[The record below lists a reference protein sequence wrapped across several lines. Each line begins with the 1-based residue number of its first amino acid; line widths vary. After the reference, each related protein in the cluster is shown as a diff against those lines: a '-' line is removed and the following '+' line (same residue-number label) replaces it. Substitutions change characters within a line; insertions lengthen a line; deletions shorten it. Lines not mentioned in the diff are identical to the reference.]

1 MSSSSGVFFD
11 GDEQPQAFRNSNLV
25 QQNMYSNMD
34 LTNVLMESMTSPGA
48 GSLVTEANSGGTPS
62 LKRSAS
68 INTDSYMR
76 LPASPLSFNSNNI
89 SISGSSVI
97 DGQSPPVHQQQ
108 GQGQGLYQGA
118 STATSLPNHGSI
130 FHDNVSHVQK
140 KPRFEIKQED
150 IVQQQA
156 MRQMLQ
162 RQDLTGLQNQNVQL
176 QQLYKQHQFLQSLPL
191 AQRQQVLQS
200 LSPAQR
206 AQFVQLQQQL
216 HSRQSIQQQMQQP
229 ATAANR
235 SVDGGVC
242 ARRMTQYLYHLRQRP
257 ADINY
262 WRTFVAEY
270 YSPRA
275 KQRWCLSVHNNVGH
289 HPSGVFPPAN
299 SDVWQCSICGS
310 KSGRGFEATFEV
322 LPRLNEIKFS
332 SGVIDERWC
341 LGLPRECRFDS
352 GIMMVEYEKA
362 VQQSVYEQLHVVHEG
377 RLKVFFTRD
386 LKILSWEFCSRRHEE
401 LLPRRLIVPQ
411 VSQMLEVAQ
420 KWQST
425 VAESGSDG
433 VSQQDIQTSSNMLV
447 TAGRQ
452 LARSLD
458 LQSLNDL
465 GFTKRYVRSLQI
477 AEVVNS
483 MKDLIDV
490 TGEANIGPI
499 EAMKRFHQQ
508 ASMARLQKAQRMEQ
522 MSATQGV
529 ANNRNGLSGLVA
541 LESGL
546 NRSMNSNFHVGNR
559 GSPALSNYQSN
570 IMRQSLMNMN
580 SRQDASSSFINRSP
594 FQGQTS
600 QSNNS
605 NIPVGYQRFP
615 SGIVQ
620 VQQNQSQNM
629 NQNQQ
634 SSSQGGDQTI
644 QQHMIQQVLKGMND
658 NNNGGAKPSISGQ
671 SGGGLTRSD
680 SFKGGSHSDSCA
692 GGEKAVDLPHVS
704 DIFQDIV
711 SDFTENGFFDNDE
724 TSWKV

>member
-25 QQNMYSNMD
+25 QQNMYSNM
-34 LTNVLMESMTSPGA
+34 TNVLMESMTSPGA
-48 GSLVTEANSGGTPS
+48 GSLVTEANSGLSGGTPS

-68 INTDSYMR
+68 MNTDSYMR

-97 DGQSPPVHQQQ
+97 DGQSPPVQQQ
-108 GQGQGLYQGA
+108 QQGLYQGA
-118 STATSLPNHGSI
+118 STATSLPNHGLM

-150 IVQQQA
+150 IMQQQA

-162 RQDLTGLQNQNVQL
+162 RQDLTNLQSPNVQL
-176 QQLYKQHQFLQSLPL
+176 QQLYKQHQFLQSLPP
-191 AQRQQVLQS
+191 AQRAQVLQS

-216 HSRQSIQQQMQQP
+216 HSRQTIQQQMLQP

-235 SVDGGVC
+235 SIDSGVC
-242 ARRMTQYLYHLRQRP
+242 ARKMTQYLYHLRQRP

-289 HPSGVFPPAN
+289 HPAGVFPPAN
-299 SDVWQCSICGS
+299 S
-310 KSGRGFEATFEV
+310 
-322 LPRLNEIKFS
+322 
-332 SGVIDERWC
+332 
-341 LGLPRECRFDS
+341 
-352 GIMMVEYEKA
+352 
-362 VQQSVYEQLHVVHEG
+362 
-377 RLKVFFTRD
+377 
-386 LKILSWEFCSRRHEE
+386 EFCSRRHEE
-401 LLPRRLIVPQ
+401 LFPRRLIAPQ

-433 VSQQDIQTSSNMLV
+433 VSQQDLQTSSNMLV

-508 ASMARLQKAQRMEQ
+508 ASVARLQKMQRLEQ

-529 ANNRNGLSGLVA
+529 TNDRNGLSGLVA

-546 NRSMNSNFHVGNR
+546 NRSMNSNFHVGSR
-559 GSPALSNYQSN
+559 GSPALSNYQNN
-570 IMRQSLMNMN
+570 IMRQSLMNSN
-580 SRQDASSSFINRSP
+580 SRQDVLSSFLNRSP

-620 VQQNQSQNM
+620 VQQNQNL
-629 NQNQQ
+629 NQQ
-634 SSSQGGDQTI
+634 SSSVSGQSGDQAV
-644 QQHMIQQVLKGMND
+644 QNQMIQQVLKGMND

-680 SFKGGSHSDSCA
+680 SFIGGSHSDSCA

-704 DIFQDIV
+704 DIFQDIG

-724 TSWKV
+724 PGWKV